1 MHLFPAAF
9 IPFSFPGE
17 DLLSLNASIFFLTFD
32 SRFTQ
37 IFKIRNGYRMHNVR
51 NRQDLFSHMVITF
64 SNDHSKHILLICSY
78 GSMEAQIILCL
89 SGCKGHQ
96 ASYKTQMFSQS
107 VTCGG
112 NISSVGANFD
122 FSIMTTHFCFIF
134 SVINCSP
141 LGVVYAD
148 EMPSTLQAYALCRHF
163 LCLSVQCMMAASS
176 QLKAIISKLIK
187 VILNVI
193 LNAPD

>member
-64 SNDHSKHILLICSY
+64 SNDHSKHILLICS
-78 GSMEAQIILCL
+78 LWKL
-89 SGCKGHQ
+89 RL
-96 ASYKTQMFSQS
+96 
-107 VTCGG
+107 
-112 NISSVGANFD
+112 
-122 FSIMTTHFCFIF
+122 F
-134 SVINCSP
+134 SVSLAAKDIRRAIKRKCSHN
-141 LGVVYAD
+141 LSRVG
-148 EMPSTLQAYALCRHF
+148 EMYPQWEP
-163 LCLSVQCMMAASS
+163 
-176 QLKAIISKLIK
+176 ILI
-187 VILNVI
+187 L
-193 LNAPD
+193 A